1 MDSDESLEERNFRYV
16 KPDALEDGEKYI
28 KEVIFPVYYS
38 GQHFHRIVFETPK
51 SILETIRLVEDFL
64 SEEVDDDY
72 WQIMQNKIGKSRRE
86 IEDEHGSLDNNITLI
101 KRFNGIF
108 FTHLEALEIRGDFL
122 YDSIRLTD
130 YNVDKGLLIIKT
142 EREAV
147 NQDVK

>member
-16 KPDALEDGEKYI
+16 KPDALEDEEKCI

-38 GQHFHRIVFETPK
+38 GQHFHKIVFEFPK
-51 SILETIRLVEDFL
+51 SILETIRIVEDFL

-72 WQIMQNKIGKSRRE
+72 WEIMQRKIGKSRKD
-86 IEDEHGSLDNNITLI
+86 IEEEHGSLDNDITLI
-101 KRFNGIF
+101 KRFNGTIF
-108 FTHLEALEIRGDFL
+108 TRLEPLQIRGDFL
-122 YDSIRLTD
+122 HDSIRLTS
-130 YNVDKGLLIIKT
+130 YNVDRELLIIET